1 MDLLPWRAL
10 LVRQP
15 FQLAQHSSDTLTN
28 SIPGYKWC
36 QNRLCPPSY
45 EKPAAGCLHSL
56 SSLDWVSTIVPHH
69 VSTMLTFAFPGT
81 AGSTPALPHHLFVV
95 TTPFLDHLSR
105 TEAPVVAMSHPTEV
119 AAGGG
124 IGLTLPAVGMG
135 LRKTTAVETIH
146 LLVTALGGMELT
158 SQARVILA

>member
-1 MDLLPWRAL
+1 
-10 LVRQP
+10 
-15 FQLAQHSSDTLTN
+15 
-28 SIPGYKWC
+28 
-36 QNRLCPPSY
+36 
-45 EKPAAGCLHSL
+45 
-56 SSLDWVSTIVPHH
+56 
-69 VSTMLTFAFPGT
+69 
-81 AGSTPALPHHLFVV
+81 
-95 TTPFLDHLSR
+95 
-105 TEAPVVAMSHPTEV
+105 MSHPTEV